1 MPDYLAE
8 QNEMDEMD
16 KLEAA
21 LYGPLEQYRYLNAMG
36 IPLWY
41 NREEAETLA
50 VEYRE
55 MRQSANQSQNPY
67 GHPGS
72 YGESQGSSYNPSE
85 SSGAPQSVRAIMASL
100 GNDKPA
106 VEPLALPSQPQAQSQ
121 SNTQPQHSIAEQ
133 MKAEMDKAHAL
144 SNQVIEE
151 GDDSV
156 VTVSLAPLIDPPKRL
171 ILPPKENLSEL
182 EQAIHDCTACELH
195 LTRPQPVVGFGSG
208 ESGIFI
214 ITDAPLRSEAVV
226 GEVIIKQDR
235 AFFAKLF
242 SAIDL
247 PLESLYITPFVKCMP
262 AQLSPVSEDEKECC
276 QMHLIA
282 ELETINPQVIVL
294 VGRDVARNMLSKEIP
309 YDQLASRPQTLE
321 LGGKEYPT
329 YLLPRPELISQNI
342 RLKAASWRQ
351 LKRIK
356 GALA

>member
-8 QNEMDEMD
+8 QSEMDEIEMTPYD
-16 KLEAA
+16 
-21 LYGPLEQYRYLNAMG
+21 PLEQYRYLNAMG

-41 NREEAETLA
+41 GREEAETLA

-55 MRQSANQSQNPY
+55 MRQIANQSQDSY
-67 GHPGS
+67 GQSGKLGQH
-72 YGESQGSSYNPSE
+72 GESQDLSHYPSE
-85 SSGAPQSVRAIMASL
+85 SRGAPQSVRAIMASL
-100 GNDKPA
+100 GNNDSA
-106 VEPLALPSQPQAQSQ
+106 VQPSALSSQSQTQSQ
-121 SNTQPQHSIAEQ
+121 SNAKPQYSIADQ
-133 MKAEMDKAHAL
+133 MKAEIGKAHVL

-156 VTVSLAPLIDPPKRL
+156 VTVSLEALIDPPKRF
-171 ILPPKENLSEL
+171 ILPPKENLSDL

-214 ITDAPLRSEAVV
+214 ITDAPLRSEAVA

-262 AQLSPVSEDEKECC
+262 AQLSPVSEGEKERC
-276 QMHLIA
+276 QTHLIA
-282 ELETINPQVIVL
+282 ELETINPRVIVL

-342 RLKAASWRQ
+342 RLKATSWRQ

>member
-1 MPDYLAE
+1 MPDYLTE
-8 QNEMDEMD
+8 QSEMD
-16 KLEAA
+16 KMEMTP
-21 LYGPLEQYRYLNAMG
+21 YDPLEQYRYLNAMG

-41 NREEAETLA
+41 GREEAETLA

-55 MRQSANQSQNPY
+55 MRQTADLSQD
-67 GHPGS
+67 S
-72 YGESQGSSYNPSE
+72 YGQERPQSE
-85 SSGAPQSVRAIMASL
+85 SSGAPQSVRSIMAAL
-100 GNDKPA
+100 GDDGA
-106 VEPLALPSQPQAQSQ
+106 VSQQPHAQTQTQTQSQSQSQPQY
-121 SNTQPQHSIAEQ
+121 SIAERMKAER

-156 VTVSLAPLIDPPKRL
+156 VTVSLESLIDPPKRL
-171 ILPPKENLSEL
+171 VLPPKENLSGL
-182 EQAIHDCTACELH
+182 EQAIHNCTACELH

-208 ESGIFI
+208 ESGLFI
-214 ITDAPLRSEAVV
+214 ITDAPLRSEAVA

-242 SAIDL
+242 SAIDIS
-247 PLESLYITPFVKCMP
+247 LESLYITPFVKCMP
-262 AQLSPVSEDEKECC
+262 AQLSPVSEDEKERC
-276 QMHLIA
+276 QTHLIA
-282 ELETINPQVIVL
+282 EIDKMNPRVLVL
-294 VGRDVARNMLSKEIP
+294 VGRDVARNLLSKEIP

-321 LGGKEYPT
+321 LGGKQYPT

>member
-8 QNEMDEMD
+8 QSEMDEMD
-16 KLEAA
+16 EIEMTP
-21 LYGPLEQYRYLNAMG
+21 YDPLEQYRYLNAMG

-41 NREEAETLA
+41 GREEAETLA

-55 MRQSANQSQNPY
+55 MRQSAKQLQDPY
-67 GHPGS
+67 GQYGEHGQL
-72 YGESQGSSYNPSE
+72 GESQGSSYSPSE
-85 SSGAPQSVRAIMASL
+85 SRGAPQSVRAIMASL
-100 GNDKPA
+100 GNNEPA
-106 VEPLALPSQPQAQSQ
+106 VEPSALSSQSQ
-121 SNTQPQHSIAEQ
+121 SNAQPQYSIAEQ
-133 MKAEMDKAHAL
+133 MKVEIGKAHVL

-156 VTVSLAPLIDPPKRL
+156 VTVSLEALIDPPKRF
-171 ILPPKENLSEL
+171 ILPPKENLSDL

-208 ESGIFI
+208 EGGVFI
-214 ITDAPLRSEAVV
+214 ITDAPLRSEAVA

-262 AQLSPVSEDEKECC
+262 AQLSPVSEGEKERC
-276 QMHLIA
+276 QTHLIA

-294 VGRDVARNMLSKEIP
+294 VGRDVARNLLSKEIP
-309 YDQLASRPQTLE
+309 YDQLASRPQALE
-321 LGGKEYPT
+321 LGGKQYPT
-329 YLLPRPELISQNI
+329 YLLSRPELISQNI

>member
-8 QNEMDEMD
+8 QSEMDEIEMTPYD
-16 KLEAA
+16 
-21 LYGPLEQYRYLNAMG
+21 PLEQYRYLNAMG

-41 NREEAETLA
+41 GREEAETLA

-55 MRQSANQSQNPY
+55 MRQIANHSQDPY
-67 GHPGS
+67 GQPSQH
-72 YGESQGSSYNPSE
+72 GESQNLSHSPSE
-85 SSGAPQSVRAIMASL
+85 SRGAPQSVRAIMASL
-100 GNDKPA
+100 GNNEPA
-106 VEPLALPSQPQAQSQ
+106 VQPSALSSQSQTQSQ
-121 SNTQPQHSIAEQ
+121 SNAKPQYSIPDQ
-133 MKAEMDKAHAL
+133 MKAEIGKAHVL

-156 VTVSLAPLIDPPKRL
+156 VTVSLEALIDPPKRF
-171 ILPPKENLSEL
+171 ILPPKENLSDL

-214 ITDAPLRSEAVV
+214 ITDAPLRSEAVA

-262 AQLSPVSEDEKECC
+262 AQLSPVSEGEKERC
-276 QMHLIA
+276 QTHLIA
-282 ELETINPQVIVL
+282 ELETINPRVIVL
-294 VGRDVARNMLSKEIP
+294 VGRDVARNLLSKEIP

>member
-1 MPDYLAE
+1 MSDYLAE
-8 QNEMDEMD
+8 QSEMDE
-16 KLEAA
+16 LEAA
-21 LYGPLEQYRYLNAMG
+21 LYDPLEQYRYLNAMG

-41 NREEAETLA
+41 DREEAETLA

-55 MRQSANQSQNPY
+55 MRQSANQSQDPY
-67 GHPGS
+67 GQPGKF
-72 YGESQGSSYNPSE
+72 GQHNESQGSPYNSSE

-106 VEPLALPSQPQAQSQ
+106 VEPSALPSQPQAQTQ
-121 SNTQPQHSIAEQ
+121 SNAQPQHSIAEQ

-171 ILPPKENLSEL
+171 ILPPKENLSGL

-214 ITDAPLRSEAVV
+214 ITDAPLRSEAVA

-242 SAIDL
+242 LAIDL

-262 AQLSPVSEDEKECC
+262 AQLSPVSEDEKERC
-276 QMHLIA
+276 QTHLIA